1 MIMGVRKTTTI
12 RATAR
17 EAPTRPSGPMTTTD
31 AVMTMTVEMR
41 AIDGR
46 ERAVVQGTVEVPPYD
61 ANNSE
66 VYL

>member
-1 MIMGVRKTTTI
+1 
-12 RATAR
+12 
-17 EAPTRPSGPMTTTD
+17 MTTTD